1 MQTAVLTK
9 SEIDQF
15 RRDGFVVLKG
25 AFARADA
32 NAMEDAWWQE
42 LFALYGIKRDDRS
55 TWFQPARDLRGAKTS
70 PMQTKMH
77 TERVKGAMDDLLG
90 EGEWKW
96 PKHWGR
102 AIATFPMGGVWDVPG
117 HRDRQGPAL
126 WHWDSPVAWHR
137 PEMSAVFAFSFVG
150 AVAPGGGGTS
160 ILAGSH
166 RLLRLWEEQ
175 IAEGRRANDG
185 PAQREWLCR
194 AHPWLAALTGAAP
207 SPADRRKVFMED
219 GVDIDGI
226 HLRVVEM
233 SGEPGDMFLCHPT
246 IVHTASPNCGSW
258 PRLMRIGT
266 VGTERLAQRLRG
278 K

>member
-25 AFARADA
+25 AFARTDA

-55 TWFQPARDLRGAKTS
+55 TWFQPARDLRGGKAS
-70 PMQTKMH
+70 PMQAKIQTD
-77 TERVKGAMDDLLG
+77 RVKGAIDDLLG

-102 AIATFPMGGVWDVPG
+102 AIATFPQGGEWDVPG
-117 HRDRQGPAL
+117 ASAL
-126 WHWDSPVAWHR
+126 WHWDSPTAWHR
-137 PEMSAVFAFSFVG
+137 DGMCAVFAFTFVG

-160 ILAGSH
+160 ILSGSP
-166 RLLRLWEEQ
+166 RLLRLWDAE
-175 IAEGRRANDG
+175 ITEGRRAGDG
-185 PAQREWLCR
+185 PAQRDWFGR

-219 GVDIDGI
+219 GAAIDGV
-226 HLRVVEM
+226 HLRVVEL
-233 SGEPGDMFLCHPT
+233 SGEPGDMVLCDPT
-246 IVHTASPNCGSW
+246 IVHTASPNCGAW

-266 VGTERLAQRLRG
+266 VGTDRLARYLRG
-278 K
+278 GK